1 MISNQTKLKLE
12 NYIRKI
18 VKEERRNLKEAS
30 EIGFK
35 ELDSKRQKQVTDFVK
50 FFNGKRRTVWEGIH
64 GYIVDIDF
72 PMGRNRLGT
81 SDLKMLSGMELRWIE
96 FDGLTVSIG
105 F

>member
-12 NYIRKI
+12 NHIRRI

-50 FFNGKRRTVWEGIH
+50 FFNGKRRAVWEGIH
-64 GYIVDIDF
+64 GYIVDIDLSL
-72 PMGRNRLGT
+72 GRNRLDT
-81 SDLKMLSGMELRWIE
+81 SDLKTLSGMELRWIE